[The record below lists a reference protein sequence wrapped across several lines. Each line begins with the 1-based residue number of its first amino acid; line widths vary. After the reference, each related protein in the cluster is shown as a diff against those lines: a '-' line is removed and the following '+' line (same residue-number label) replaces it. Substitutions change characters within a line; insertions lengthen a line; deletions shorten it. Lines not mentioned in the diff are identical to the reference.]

1 MSDQNKDGGPA
12 FPQSENYRY
21 DSGMRLRDY
30 LAAHAPEVPDM
41 QTFPIKQWKDVEIV
55 NIGGGKKKIADV
67 FRQETWAQ
75 RNARWAV
82 EYADA
87 LLAELSK

>member
-1 MSDQNKDGGPA
+1 MIEFEKDGGPV
-12 FPQSENYRY
+12 FPQSENREY
-21 DSGMRLRDY
+21 DSGMRLREY
-30 LAAHAPEVPDM
+30 FAAHAPEVPDM

-55 NIGGGKKKIADV
+55 NIGGGKKKIANV
-67 FRQETWAQ
+67 FRQETWTQ